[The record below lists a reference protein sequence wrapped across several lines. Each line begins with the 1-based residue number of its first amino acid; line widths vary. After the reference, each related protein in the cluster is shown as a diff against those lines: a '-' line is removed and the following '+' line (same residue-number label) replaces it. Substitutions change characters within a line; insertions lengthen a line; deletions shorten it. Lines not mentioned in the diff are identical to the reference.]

1 MNEITAAENISNL
14 TITASTESVW
24 KRFCTGDHE
33 ALNLI
38 YRKHIDDL
46 YHYGMHFCR
55 DSERVKDCLQD
66 LFQCLWLDREH
77 LNTEVNNIRYYLIT
91 SLRRR
96 LLRSL
101 EKTRRNYTEALC
113 DTFDFELVSPREDGI
128 IQDEILRQ
136 HLKQLN
142 EGIAILT
149 RRQREAIYLRF
160 YQNLS
165 YDEIAKLM
173 TMKVESVYNVISKA
187 ISLLKN
193 TILFLL
199 LMISLCQ

>member
-1 MNEITAAENISNL
+1 MKEITAAAENLNNL
-14 TITASTESVW
+14 TITASNESVW
-24 KRFCTGDHE
+24 ERFCKGDQQ

-38 YRKHIDDL
+38 YRTHIDDL

-55 DSERVKDCLQD
+55 DAERVKDCLQD

-77 LNTEVNNIRYYLIT
+77 LSNDVKNIRYYLIS

-96 LLRSL
+96 LLRAL
-101 EKTRRNYTEALC
+101 EKSKRNYTEELR
-113 DTFDFELVSPREDGI
+113 DKFDFELIPPRENVI
-128 IQDEILRQ
+128 IQDETYREQ
-136 HLKQLN
+136 VKQLH
-142 EGIAILT
+142 EGIAMLS

-173 TMKVESVYNVISKA
+173 MMKVESVYNVISKA
-187 ISLLKN
+187 IGSLKN
-193 TILFLL
+193 TFLL
-199 LMISLCQ
+199 LLLVMLW

>member
-1 MNEITAAENISNL
+1 MTEANAVVCNL
-14 TITASTESVW
+14 TITASTESLW
-24 KRFCTGDHE
+24 ERFCKGDQQ
-33 ALNLI
+33 ALNTI
-38 YRKHIDDL
+38 YHAHIDDL

-55 DSERVKDCLQD
+55 DAERVKDCLQD

-77 LNTEVNNIRYYLIT
+77 LSNDVKNIRYYLIS

-101 EKTRRNYTEALC
+101 EKTRRNYTEELG
-113 DTFDFELVSPREDGI
+113 DTFDFKLIPPREEII
-128 IQDEILRQ
+128 IQDEIYQ
-136 HLKQLN
+136 QQVKQLQ
-142 EGIAILT
+142 EGIAMLS

-173 TMKVESVYNVISKA
+173 MMKVESVYNVISKA
-187 ISLLKN
+187 VGLLKN
-193 TILFLL
+193 MFTLFLW
-199 LMISLCQ
+199 MIALRP

>member
-1 MNEITAAENISNL
+1 MNELNVAENISNL
-14 TITASTESVW
+14 TITASNGSVW
-24 KRFCTGDHE
+24 KRFCQGDHE

-38 YRKHIDDL
+38 YRKYIDDL

-66 LFQCLWLDREH
+66 LFQCLWLDREQ
-77 LNTEVNNIRYYLIT
+77 LNTEVKNVRYYLIT

-101 EKTRRNYTEALC
+101 EKTRRNYTEELN
-113 DTFDFELVSPREDGI
+113 DTFDFQMISPREDRI
-128 IQDEILRQ
+128 IQEEIIRQ
-136 HLKQLN
+136 HKKKLH
-142 EGIAILT
+142 EGIAMLT
-149 RRQREAIYLRF
+149 RRQREAVYLRF

-187 ISLLKN
+187 IGLLKN
-193 TILFLL
+193 TF
-199 LMISLCQ
+199 

>member
-14 TITASTESVW
+14 TITASSESVW
-24 KRFCTGDHE
+24 ERFCKGDHE

-38 YRKHIDDL
+38 YRTHIDDL

-55 DSERVKDCLQD
+55 DAERVKDCLQD

-77 LNTEVNNIRYYLIT
+77 LNRDVKNTRYYLIT

-101 EKTRRNYTEALC
+101 EKTRRNYTEELR
-113 DTFDFELVSPREDGI
+113 DTFDFELISPREDGI

-136 HLKQLN
+136 HLKQLH
-142 EGIAILT
+142 EGIAMLT

-173 TMKVESVYNVISKA
+173 AMKVESVYNVISKA
-187 ISLLKN
+187 IGLLKN
-193 TILFLL
+193 TLLFLL
-199 LMISLCQ
+199 LVISL